1 MITDI
6 VYLHGFL
13 SSPQSE
19 KAQITKKYFSQ
30 FHPEIRV
37 HTPTLPGVPN
47 DAIAVVEDLLQ
58 GLQSANGH
66 EEATKM
72 DTKMDTPISVA
83 FIGSSM
89 GGFLST
95 FFAERLGCKA
105 ALINPAVTPFDLLQE
120 YFGEHQ
126 NPYTSE
132 CFNVDETTVGM
143 LRQLN
148 VEKLNSQQNY
158 LVLLQ
163 TGDETLD
170 YRLAEQKYGSE
181 YCRIEQGGS
190 HAFDQFETR
199 LDEISSFLLSKN

>member
-1 MITDI
+1 MITDVI
-6 VYLHGFL
+6 YLHGFL

-19 KAQITKKYFSQ
+19 KAQITKTYFSQ
-30 FHPEIRV
+30 FHPEV
-37 HTPTLPGVPN
+37 HLHIPTLPGVPN
-47 DAIAVVEDLLQ
+47 DAITVVEDLLQ
-58 GLQSANGH
+58 SLQSASVN
-66 EEATKM
+66 EETSKL
-72 DTKMDTPISVA
+72 DTPISVA

-95 FFAERLGCKA
+95 FFAEKLGCKA
-105 ALINPAVTPFDLLQE
+105 ALINPAVRPFDLLQE

-143 LRQLN
+143 LRKLN
-148 VEKLNSQQNY
+148 VEKLNSRQIY
-158 LVLLQ
+158 FVLLQ